1 MSEPSDAPPRVDQPL
16 IPPFLP
22 RMIHR
27 LALPIVLVW
36 LGIVFVTN
44 TAAPQLEAVAKNHAV
59 SMSPTDA
66 ASFQSMMRVGS
77 TFKEFNS
84 DSSAM
89 ILLEGDKPLGAD
101 AHRYYDE
108 IVRRLEQD
116 KKHVQHVQDFW
127 SDPLTAAGSQS
138 HDQKAAYVQVYLAGN
153 MGGGLS
159 AESADAVRKIV
170 NSVPAPQGVK
180 AYVTGAGP
188 LFADQSHA
196 GEKGVAIV
204 TMVTILVIF
213 VMLLFVYR
221 SLVTVL
227 AVLFMVFVELLAA
240 RGVVALLANY
250 EIIGLSTFAN
260 NLLVLMAIAA
270 GTDYAIF
277 VVGRYHEARGLG
289 ETRQE
294 AFYTMFH
301 STAHVVLG
309 SGLTIAGA
317 MYCLSFCRL
326 PYFQSLGA
334 PCAVG
339 MLVAVLAALTLGP
352 AVLTVASFFKLLDP
366 KRKLQTRGWRRIGT
380 AVVRWPAPV
389 LAVTIGVAL
398 VGLLALPGYKTDYD
412 NRHFL
417 PADTP
422 ANVGYAAADRHF
434 DQARLNPELLMI
446 ETDHDLRNPA
456 DFLVLDKV
464 AKAVFHI
471 PGIGR
476 VQTITRPLGTPL
488 DHSTL
493 GFQMGAQA
501 AGRIQTQHYQ
511 DEQAANLLK
520 QADELRKTM
529 ATLHEQMQ
537 VTQDL
542 SNTTHETTKLTKE
555 TVKIT
560 ESLRDDIA
568 NFDDFFRPIRSYF
581 YWERHCY
588 DIPACWAIRSIFNA
602 LDGIDQVTK
611 NIEDLSANLDK
622 LDRIQPK
629 LVALIPPQIE
639 SQQHN
644 LDTIMSNYAT
654 TMGLNE
660 QARAQSDNA
669 TAQSD
674 AFDKA
679 KNDDTFYLPPEA
691 FNSPDFARG
700 LKQFISPDGHAVRL
714 IISHEGDPA
723 TPEGISHIEPIKQA
737 VHEAIK
743 GTPWEGAKVYLGGT
757 AATYKDM
764 HDGSN
769 IDLLIAGIAAAT
781 LIFIIM
787 LVITRS
793 AVAAFVIVGTVLLS
807 LGASFGLS
815 VLVWQYI
822 LGLKLHWMV
831 LAMAIILLLAVGSD
845 YNLLLISRFKEEI
858 HAGLKTG
865 TIRAMAGSGSV
876 VTSAG
881 LVFAATMAT
890 FMFSPLLVMAQVGT
904 TIALGLLFDT
914 LIVRSFMTPSLATL
928 LGRWFWWPQHVRP
941 RPASTM
947 LRPYGPR
954 RAVRDLLLKDVEER
968 PAGGLV
974 QQR

>member
-1 MSEPSDAPPRVDQPL
+1 MSQPGEAPPRVDQPL

-27 LALPIVLVW
+27 LALPIVLIW

-44 TAAPQLEAVAKNHAV
+44 TVAPQLEVVAKTHSV
-59 SMSPTDA
+59 SMSPTAA
-66 ASFQSMMRVGS
+66 ASFQSMMKVGS

-84 DSSAM
+84 DNSAM
-89 ILLEGDKPLGAD
+89 ILLEGDKPLGAE
-101 AHRYYDE
+101 AHHYYDE
-108 IVRRLEQD
+108 IVRRVEQD
-116 KKHVQHVQDFW
+116 KEHVQHVQDFW

-153 MGGGLS
+153 MGGGL
-159 AESADAVRKIV
+159 ANESALAVRKIV
-170 NSVPAPQGVK
+170 DSVPAPPGIK

-196 GEKGVAIV
+196 GEKGVAVVTLVTFVVIV
-204 TMVTILVIF
+204 

-221 SLVTVL
+221 SVVTMLIML
-227 AVLFMVFVELLAA
+227 AMVFIELAAA
-240 RGVVALLANY
+240 RGVVATLGNY
-250 EIIGLSTFAN
+250 GLMGLSTFAN
-260 NLLVLMAIAA
+260 NMLVLMAIAA

-277 VVGRYHEARGLG
+277 VVGRYQEARGLG
-289 ETRQE
+289 ETREQ

-326 PYFQSLGA
+326 PYFSSLGV

-352 AVLTVASFFKLLDP
+352 AMLTVASFFKLMDP
-366 KRKLQTRGWRRIGT
+366 KRKLQTRGWRRMGT
-380 AVVRWPAPV
+380 AVVRWPGPV

-446 ETDHDLRNPA
+446 ETDHDLRNSA

-493 GFQMGAQA
+493 GFQMSAQA

-529 ATLHEQMQ
+529 ALLHEQMQ

-542 SNTTHETTKLTKE
+542 SNTTHETTRLTKE

-602 LDGIDQVTK
+602 LDGIDQVTQ
-611 NIEDLSANLDK
+611 NIENLSANLDK
-622 LDRIQPK
+622 LDKIQPQ

-660 QARAQSDNA
+660 QAKAQSDNA
-669 TAQSD
+669 TAQGD

-691 FNSPDFARG
+691 FKSPDFARG
-700 LKQFISPDGHAVRL
+700 LKQFISPNGHAVRL

-723 TPEGISHIEPIKQA
+723 TPEGINHIEPIKQA

-781 LIFIIM
+781 LIFVIM

-793 AVAAFVIVGTVLLS
+793 VVAAFVIVGTVLLS

-815 VLVWQYI
+815 VLLWQYI

-890 FMFSPLLVMAQVGT
+890 FAFSPLLVMAQVGT

-914 LIVRSFMTPSLATL
+914 LIVRAFMTPSLATL

-954 RAVRDLLLKDVEER
+954 AAVRELILKDVEEH
-968 PAGGLV
+968 PPGGLV
-974 QQR
+974 QPR